1 MLSGKDP
8 LKEEMATQSSPLAS
22 RISWTEESG
31 RLQSMGSQSGK
42 RLKDFHFHFDMYKKG
57 LQ

>member
-31 RLQSMGSQSGK
+31 RLQSMRSQRVRHDLSN
-42 RLKDFHFHFDMYKKG
+42 LACTDAV
-57 LQ
+57 